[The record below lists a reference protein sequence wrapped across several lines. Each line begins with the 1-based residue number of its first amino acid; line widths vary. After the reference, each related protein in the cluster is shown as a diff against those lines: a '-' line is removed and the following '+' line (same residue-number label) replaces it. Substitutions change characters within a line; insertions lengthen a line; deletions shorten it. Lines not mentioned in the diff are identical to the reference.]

1 MPQNDSTSQIEI
13 GDWVK
18 LRSGSPAL
26 YVYAVY
32 DGRACV
38 VRDDAVEWFPLDCL
52 VHTAFDK
59 DDDPYSLPGIHDA

>member
-1 MPQNDSTSQIEI
+1 MPQNDSTSRIEL

-26 YVYAVY
+26 YVYATH

-38 VRDDAVEWFPLDCL
+38 VVGDKVEWHPLECL
-52 VHTAFDK
+52 VLTAFD
-59 DDDPYSLPGIHDA
+59 DYDGLLSHCREN